1 MNSRYDPFAI
11 KLDGWSEQVNE
22 NINDYYDIFEELHY
36 KYKAT
41 GKKMAPE
48 LRLFVS
54 LSGSAFMFHLTSRMF
69 KEQPMPNVENVLK
82 SDPELM
88 KQFQH
93 AAAKQ
98 YMMGNNGNSNGNFA
112 PSSQAQAATQNVPYR
127 NNNSGSDSG
136 GLFGMV
142 SSLFSSLSAPVSNMA
157 MPMSMPSQS
166 NNMRQSPN
174 ISELRQK
181 PAVDIEN
188 IINNVHNNISM
199 DNNDNNI
206 ETLSVSDE
214 EITSIIEDTADI
226 KILRGVGRPRK
237 NTRTLNI

>member
-1 MNSRYDPFAI
+1 
-11 KLDGWSEQVNE
+11 
-22 NINDYYDIFEELHY
+22 
-36 KYKAT
+36 
-41 GKKMAPE
+41 MAPE

-82 SDPELM
+82 SDPESM
-88 KQFQH
+88 KQFQQ

-98 YMMGNNGNSNGNFA
+98 YMMGNTGNTGNNYGQVPNAAASNIPQMSA
-112 PSSQAQAATQNVPYR
+112 PPMSNYGR
-127 NNNSGSDSG
+127 DDGGGGSGSG
-136 GLFGMV
+136 GIFNMV
-142 SSLFSSLSAPVSNMA
+142 SSLFSTLNSGG
-157 MPMSMPSQS
+157 SMPSLPS
-166 NNMRQSPN
+166 MAPMSAMAAMASPNNIRQSPN
-174 ISELRQK
+174 ITELRHK
-181 PAVDIEN
+181 PSADIEN
-188 IINNVHNNISM
+188 IINNVHNNISI
-199 DNNDNNI
+199 DNTDNNI